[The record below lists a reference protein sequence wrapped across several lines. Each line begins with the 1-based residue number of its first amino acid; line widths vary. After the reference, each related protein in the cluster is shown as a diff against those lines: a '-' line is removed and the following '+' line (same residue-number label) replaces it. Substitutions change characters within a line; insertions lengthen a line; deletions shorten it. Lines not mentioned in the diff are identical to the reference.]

1 MRTYQGIAMKYKLSK
16 SVVFGASFLFLI
28 SSTSFGL
35 AETIRE
41 KFEKNPQSFN
51 FFDRNGNKI
60 DPLNFE
66 QLDFLKANSLPKQQT
81 IKLTLDIQAN
91 KILDEE
97 ILAGIQK
104 FKAIGAGGI
113 LIDALSGEII
123 AISSKYT
130 DQKNLQF
137 NADGDARF
145 NMITEGV
152 YEIGSTAKLLTIA
165 NAVENKLATSDTK
178 LDARKPLHIGKYEI
192 GDYHAT
198 NRILTLDEAFLHS
211 SNIAISKLALKI
223 GSDAQSDFMRKIGF
237 YEKSPIQYMEV
248 GEPIFPKNKS
258 KLNTATM
265 AFGHGFAVSPLQA
278 VTVMSAFVNGGHTV
292 TPTIV
297 KENASPA
304 SKQDIVISAET
315 SEYIRHLMAL
325 NVEKG
330 SGIKAKV
337 DGISIGG
344 ATSTAEKAE
353 NGRYRQDKL
362 FATFIAAFPIDKPRY
377 VLMTLLDEPQP
388 LPETHGFAT
397 AGWNAAVVAGNVV
410 KRLVPVLR

>member
-1 MRTYQGIAMKYKLSK
+1 MNI
-16 SVVFGASFLFLI
+16 
-28 SSTSFGL
+28 SFGKFLTVSL
-35 AETIRE
+35 AIHLMCCLVGSASAEVLRDKLEKDPTI
-41 KFEKNPQSFN
+41 FTFI
-51 FFDRNGNKI
+51 DRNGIKI
-60 DPLNFE
+60 DPSNFE
-66 QLDFLKANSLPKQQT
+66 ELDFLKSDALPNQKT
-81 IKLTLDIQAN
+81 INLTLDIHAN

-97 ILAGIQK
+97 IAAGIQK
-104 FKAIGAGGI
+104 YKAIGGGGI
-113 LIDALSGEII
+113 LIDATNGEVV

-130 DQKNLQF
+130 DQRNLQF
-137 NADGDARF
+137 NSSGTARF
-145 NMITEGV
+145 NMISEGV
-152 YEIGSTAKLLTIA
+152 YEIGSTAKLLSIA
-165 NAVENKLATSDTK
+165 NAVDRGLAKSDTK
-178 LDARKPLHIGKYEI
+178 LDARKPLKLGKYEI

-198 NRILTLDEAFLHS
+198 NRFLHS
-211 SNIAISKLALKI
+211 SNIAISKLALKV

-278 VTVMSAFVNGGHTV
+278 VIVMSAFVNGGHTV
-292 TPTIV
+292 IPTIIRG
-297 KENASPA
+297 NASPV
-304 SKQDIVISAET
+304 SKQGTVISAET

-353 NGRYRQDKL
+353 NGQYRQDKL